1 MELMSGAGHDCMNF
15 KDVCPTAMIFVP
27 SEGGVSHRKEEFTS
41 RVDCARGAKVLLGL
55 LLETAGVSEE
65 AVAGIATFMTMACVL
80 VVQPGFSG

>member
-41 RVDCARGAKVLLGL
+41 REDCARGAGGA
-55 LLETAGVSEE
+55 AGAS
-65 AVAGIATFMTMACVL
+65 A
-80 VVQPGFSG
+80 